1 MKEKTS
7 PFTSVLLTS
16 ASFAG
21 YNIGS
26 GFATGVEP
34 LQFFGAWGGQYAF
47 WGVFIAALVCMAVL
61 SAVYVTGFE
70 QQFTKSNEI
79 YSHFFG
85 RRLGV
90 VFDCYIYGS
99 MICVTLTMMSGAGA
113 TVSQYS
119 GLPAFVGAVLMG
131 ALCILA
137 ALLGLEKLR
146 FILSYL
152 CVFIVLFV
160 LLCGGYAALTSEIGP
175 FAGSANVDQYAAA
188 GTILRANVFGI
199 RNPYLSGV
207 SSAGLLI
214 GSGFA
219 WTSVTGGLC
228 GGRKEAAWS
237 GVFSSVFYYAATAVV
252 VYLTLTAMDHIA
264 GAEVP
269 LLAVVQYFL
278 PELSAAY
285 SFIIV
290 AAIFSTVSGRLFLIA
305 ERYDRGSKKLRIA
318 IIVGITLFA
327 VSGASFIPFSKI
339 SNVMF
344 SIMGAV
350 GIILGSIVLI
360 RFFILRKAIKQ

>member
-1 MKEKTS
+1 MKDSKS
-7 PFTSVLLTS
+7 PFASVLLTS

-34 LQFFGAWGGQYAF
+34 LQFFGAWGAQYAF
-47 WGVFIAALVCMAVL
+47 WGVFIAALVCIAVL
-61 SAVYVTGFE
+61 SAVYVTGYE
-70 QQFTKSNEI
+70 QQFTKGNEI

-85 RRLGV
+85 RRLGIV
-90 VFDCYIYGS
+90 LDCYIYVS

-119 GLPAFVGAVLMG
+119 GLPAFVGAALMG
-131 ALCILA
+131 TLCIIA

-146 FILSYL
+146 YILSYL

-160 LLCGGYAALTSEIGP
+160 LLCGGYAALTSEVGP

-188 GTILRANVFGI
+188 GKVLRANVFGF

-219 WTSVTGGLC
+219 WTSATGGLC
-228 GGRKEAAWS
+228 GSRKEAALS
-237 GVFSSVFYYAATAVV
+237 GIFSSMFYYAATAVV
-252 VYLTLTAMDHIA
+252 VYLVLTAMNHIA

-269 LLAVVQYFL
+269 LLAVVQFFV
-278 PELSAAY
+278 PKLSAVY

-290 AAIFSTVSGRLFLIA
+290 AAISSTVSGRLFLIA
-305 ERYDRGSKKLRIA
+305 ERYDRGNKKLHIA
-318 IIVGITLFA
+318 IIVSITIFA
-327 VSGASFIPFSKI
+327 AAWASFIPFSKI

-350 GIILGSIVLI
+350 GIILGSIVLM
-360 RFFILRKAIKQ
+360 RFFILKRASSQ